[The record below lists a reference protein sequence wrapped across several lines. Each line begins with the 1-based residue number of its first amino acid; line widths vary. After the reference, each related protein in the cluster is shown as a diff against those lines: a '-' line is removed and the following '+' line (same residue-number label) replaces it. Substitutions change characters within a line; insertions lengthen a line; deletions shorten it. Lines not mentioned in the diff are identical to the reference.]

1 VSPARTPGCRP
12 TTRCSARVTKGQDVV
27 DKIGVAEV
35 GPDEKPLQPIVIR
48 EIRIT
53 ES

>member
-1 VSPARTPGCRP
+1 
-12 TTRCSARVTKGQDVV
+12 VV

-48 EIRIT
+48 QIRIT